1 MFRMFYEMFR
11 DGAKC
16 IFFLSAVRGL
26 SPVSPVYCLLRT
38 KSEGVMPY
46 SCLKF
51 SENDFSVL

>member
-11 DGAKC
+11 ELANC
-16 IFFLSAVRGL
+16 IFFYSALRWLSVVPANH
-26 SPVSPVYCLLRT
+26 CLFRT
-38 KSEGVMPY
+38 KSEGVMPN